1 MANFDGRVTL
11 WTLAARILQVSYGSS
26 PMAATLDEANRVIQ
40 GALTKARELNVKV
53 SVAICDAGGR
63 LVAFQ
68 RMDNSILASPFAS
81 QGKAITAATIGRP
94 SGDAPDNS
102 TLARVVAAAGGV
114 FVPGTRWRAAFAR
127 RHCRRGVWGG
137 WRHVGPG

>member
-1 MANFDGRVTL
+1 
-11 WTLAARILQVSYGSS
+11 
-26 PMAATLDEANRVIQ
+26 MAATLDEANRVIQ

-114 FVPGTRWRAAFAR
+114 FVPGKPEHELQT
-127 RHCRRGVWGG
+127 H
-137 WRHVGPG
+137 